1 MAIQDKHPSDIAEQI
16 SNMEDKEQI
25 LAFLLLKPQ
34 QKSDVF
40 SYLDKATQENIITS
54 IGKDGLAEILEN
66 MAPDD
71 RTKLFE
77 DFPDNI
83 IKNITNLLSDEE
95 RKIALSLI
103 GYPEDAVGRMMT
115 PYYIQAK
122 KSWTVEKTLKHIK
135 KVGRKADTLNFVYVV
150 DANQKLID
158 DIPIGKILLADE
170 NTTLGE
176 LGDDSYI
183 NLFANN
189 SKEEAIPVFD
199 KYDRTVLPVTTDSGV
214 LVGIVTVDDILE
226 VIEARDTEDIQKFGG
241 LESLDF
247 PYAETS
253 LKKLI
258 GKRAGWLILLFLGE
272 MLTASA
278 MGYFEDE
285 IAQAVVLALFIPL
298 IISSGGNSGSQ
309 AATLIIRAMALQEI
323 NLRSWW
329 FVLRRELFSGF
340 MLGAILGIIGFLRIW
355 IWQKAGI
362 YDYGAHWYLIGITIF
377 ASLIGVVLWGTI
389 AGAMIPFILRSFKL
403 DPATSSA
410 PFVATLVDV
419 TGLVIYFSIAAV
431 FLKGILLS

>member
-1 MAIQDKHPSDIAEQI
+1 MSVQDKHPSDIAEQI
-16 SNMEDKEQI
+16 SNIEGKEQV
-25 LAFLLLKPQ
+25 LAFLLLSSE
-34 QKSDVF
+34 QKSEVF

-54 IGKDGLAEILEN
+54 IGTKDLADILEN

-71 RTKLFE
+71 RTKFFQ
-77 DFPDNI
+77 DFPDNL
-83 IKNITNLLSDEE
+83 IKQITNLLSDEE

-135 KVGRKADTLNFVYVV
+135 KVGKKADTLNFVYVV

-158 DIPIGKILLADE
+158 DIPIGKVLLADE
-170 NTTLGE
+170 ETTLAE
-176 LGDDSYI
+176 LCDDSYI
-183 NLFANN
+183 NLYANN

-199 KYDRTVLPVTTDSGV
+199 KYDRTVLPVTTDAGV

-247 PYAETS
+247 PYAETP

-258 GKRAGWLILLFLGE
+258 GKRSGWLILLFLGE

-278 MGYFEDE
+278 MGYFEEE

-329 FVLRRELFSGF
+329 FVLRREIFSGF
-340 MLGAILGIIGFLRIW
+340 MLGAILGIIGFLRIF
-355 IWQKAGI
+355 IWQQFGF
-362 YDYGAHWYLIGITIF
+362 YDYGDHWYLIGVTIF

-389 AGAMIPFILRSFKL
+389 AGAMIPFILRSLRL